1 MFMFALHLLPKLRV
15 SCNMFNCRVSC
26 CAGLLLPPLFS
37 SFCVNYE
44 MGHFG
49 VLFFYYCRSPSIPS
63 SYIIVSMVFHYV
75 SFLTPLSALFHRF
88 LIFICRVQGER
99 PLHILFMGSG
109 EGTFK
114 PNSESRRAPSSTAQ
128 RARSQPAAF
137 ILPPCGPPNFLC
149 WFRCSGRTR

>member
-37 SFCVNYE
+37 LFCVNYE

-88 LIFICRVQGER
+88 LICRVQEER

-114 PNSESRRAPSSTAQ
+114 PNSESRRAPSPRHSAPGPNP
-128 RARSQPAAF
+128 RLSSS
-137 ILPPCGPPNFLC
+137 PPLCGPPNFFC
-149 WFRCSGRTR
+149 WFR